1 MAPLE
6 QPLSISGERSARR
19 CSARGELKAYKF
31 CTPDDISFCRRV
43 KGDNRLEKD
52 IFLNDYYQIAETAL
66 AGVM

>member
-1 MAPLE
+1 M
-6 QPLSISGERSARR
+6 G
-19 CSARGELKAYKF
+19 
-31 CTPDDISFCRRV
+31 